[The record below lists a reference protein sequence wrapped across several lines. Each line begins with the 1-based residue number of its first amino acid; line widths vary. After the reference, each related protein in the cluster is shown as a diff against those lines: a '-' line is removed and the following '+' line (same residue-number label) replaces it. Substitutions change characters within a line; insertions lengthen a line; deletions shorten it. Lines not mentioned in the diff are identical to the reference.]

1 MNKNILN
8 GKTGKR
14 LETSFREVKPLY
26 SHAEAALEAHRCL
39 FCFDAPCIKACPAE
53 IDIPAFIKKIAT
65 GNIRGSAKKILE
77 PNLLGLSTGHVCP
90 VEELCAGACVY
101 NDYNGRPIN
110 IGRLQRYSVEKALEL
125 ENHNG
130 RLMFEPKPL
139 GNRKA
144 VLIGGGPASLACA
157 AYLRLAGVKV
167 TIYEKNSRV
176 GGLNITGIAPY
187 KMQISNVVRE
197 IEWLLNFG
205 LDIKTGVEILAGDI
219 SKLRQEN
226 DAVFIGVGLGNDNIV
241 NIPGEKKSGVW
252 GAVDLISKIK
262 SEADFKLPE
271 SLEKVIVIGGG
282 NTAIDIARELAVLG
296 VNQVDI
302 LYRRTIREMRA
313 YVHEFE
319 GAKKYGVRLI
329 ENQKPLKIS
338 STSAQS
344 LTLTAENT
352 KTGDKINY
360 SCNWIVM
367 AIGQVK
373 IAETVIPGINL
384 DSKGNIIVNQ
394 YRETSRAGVFAG
406 GDCINGGKE
415 VINAV
420 VDGRE
425 AARAMLLKWGD
436 IELNNNWSENG

>member
-1 MNKNILN
+1 M
-8 GKTGKR
+8 
-14 LETSFREVKPLY
+14 
-26 SHAEAALEAHRCL
+26 
-39 FCFDAPCIKACPAE
+39 
-53 IDIPAFIKKIAT
+53 
-65 GNIRGSAKKILE
+65 
-77 PNLLGLSTGHVCP
+77 
-90 VEELCAGACVY
+90 
-101 NDYNGRPIN
+101 
-110 IGRLQRYSVEKALEL
+110 
-125 ENHNG
+125 
-130 RLMFEPKPL
+130 
-139 GNRKA
+139 
-144 VLIGGGPASLACA
+144 
-157 AYLRLAGVKV
+157 
-167 TIYEKNSRV
+167 
-176 GGLNITGIAPY
+176 
-187 KMQISNVVRE
+187 
-197 IEWLLNFG
+197 
-205 LDIKTGVEILAGDI
+205 
-219 SKLRQEN
+219 
-226 DAVFIGVGLGNDNIV
+226 GVGLGHDNIV

-271 SLEKVIVIGGG
+271 FLEKVIIIGGG

-338 STSAQS
+338 STSAQR

-360 SCNWIVM
+360 ACNWIVM

-373 IAETVIPGINL
+373 IAEAVIPGINL

-394 YRETSRAGVFAG
+394 YRETSQAGVYAG

-425 AARAMLLKWGD
+425 AARAMLLKWGE
-436 IELNNNWSENG
+436 IELNNWSKNG

>member
-1 MNKNILN
+1 MHKNIPN

-14 LETSFREVKPLY
+14 LETSFQEVKPLY

-101 NDYNGRPIN
+101 NDYNSRPIN

-144 VLIGGGPASLACA
+144 ALIGGGPASLACA

-167 TIYEKNSRV
+167 TIYEKNSRA

-187 KMQISNVVRE
+187 KMQISNAARE

-219 SKLRQEN
+219 SKL
-226 DAVFIGVGLGNDNIV
+226 
-241 NIPGEKKSGVW
+241 
-252 GAVDLISKIK
+252 
-262 SEADFKLPE
+262 
-271 SLEKVIVIGGG
+271 
-282 NTAIDIARELAVLG
+282 
-296 VNQVDI
+296 
-302 LYRRTIREMRA
+302 
-313 YVHEFE
+313 
-319 GAKKYGVRLI
+319 
-329 ENQKPLKIS
+329 
-338 STSAQS
+338 
-344 LTLTAENT
+344 
-352 KTGDKINY
+352 
-360 SCNWIVM
+360 
-367 AIGQVK
+367 
-373 IAETVIPGINL
+373 
-384 DSKGNIIVNQ
+384 
-394 YRETSRAGVFAG
+394 
-406 GDCINGGKE
+406 
-415 VINAV
+415 
-420 VDGRE
+420 
-425 AARAMLLKWGD
+425 
-436 IELNNNWSENG
+436 